1 MKKARLKIMTNHQT
15 VPEPTASQ
23 NSWEEEDTGAATI
36 KGILAGHLDSY
47 WHGRIQRIFA
57 DAGFVTRRLEREEA
71 HPIWL
76 AWLTRTTFDL
86 SRDKKVAI
94 KQLRKVLN
102 QGGIKVLRDQFNI
115 IDWRGDKLRCVFI
128 LDLGLPGV
136 LQGNPPRFTPDEE
149 CPAPC

>member
-1 MKKARLKIMTNHQT
+1 MSNRQT
-15 VPEPTASQ
+15 VPEPTSSQ
-23 NSWEEEDTGAATI
+23 NSWEEVDTAPATI
-36 KGILAGHLDSY
+36 KGILGGRLDDY

-57 DAGFVTRRLEREEA
+57 DAGFATRRLEREEA

-136 LQGNPPRFTPDEE
+136 LQGCPPRFTPEE
-149 CPAPC
+149 PCPEPD